1 MCNPMTWPARIH
13 PNNMLTVDQK
23 QSQWAATQY
32 MADSNVGLGL
42 FTAARPDPYHRSW
55 RDFQFAMT
63 HSLGNFRHTSVQLNM
78 ALNVNYQPFGTGSHL
93 SKRQDV
99 KQEWARL
106 LPAYDEQFESLAGKI
121 ALDLREAAPRSL
133 VWWQF
138 ET

>member
-1 MCNPMTWPARIH
+1 
-13 PNNMLTVDQK
+13 
-23 QSQWAATQY
+23 
-32 MADSNVGLGL
+32 
-42 FTAARPDPYHRSW
+42 
-55 RDFQFAMT
+55 
-63 HSLGNFRHTSVQLNM
+63 M

-99 KQEWARL
+99 KKEWARL

-121 ALDLREAAPRSL
+121 ALDLRATAPRSL